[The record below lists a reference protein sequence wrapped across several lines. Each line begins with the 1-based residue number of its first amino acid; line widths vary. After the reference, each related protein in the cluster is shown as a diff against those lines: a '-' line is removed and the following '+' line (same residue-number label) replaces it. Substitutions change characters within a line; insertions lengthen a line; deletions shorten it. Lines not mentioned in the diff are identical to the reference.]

1 MSKKSVKMKV
11 ILETGKRIIG
21 WNSVGKAYHYL
32 DAIRENQIVDD
43 DISKDMARRTMYW
56 ITLLHRIPHSNSIK
70 LDEHTELS
78 LEVI

>member
-1 MSKKSVKMKV
+1 MSKKNVKMKA
-11 ILETGKRIIG
+11 ILKIGERIID
-21 WNSVGKAYHYL
+21 WASVGRAYHYL

-43 DISKDMARRTMYW
+43 DISKDVARRTMYW